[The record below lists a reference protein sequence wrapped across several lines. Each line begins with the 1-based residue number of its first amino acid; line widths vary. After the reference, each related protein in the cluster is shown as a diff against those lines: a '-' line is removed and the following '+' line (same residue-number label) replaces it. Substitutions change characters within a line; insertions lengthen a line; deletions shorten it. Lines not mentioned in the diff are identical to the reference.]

1 MGEFLIDRTKLH
13 SFFLPFY
20 YRSCHIFEDL
30 VLRGGFLEYSV
41 KTESF
46 NSVSMF
52 RTFVTRIY
60 TYSDIS
66 REIPRFGPIV
76 KVILAFLY
84 GGDENQEIFLQILP
98 GTVQDFVILEKREKR
113 IMDYTSIR
121 YSHLPICFSY
131 PFPVSISRKP

>member
-30 VLRGGFLEYSV
+30 VLRRGFLEYSV

-113 IMDYTSIR
+113 IILRFDIHTKY
-121 YSHLPICFSY
+121 LPICFSY

>member
-30 VLRGGFLEYSV
+30 VLRGGFLEYSI

-46 NSVSMF
+46 ERFKVSY
-52 RTFVTRIY
+52 VCDEDIY
-60 TYSDIS
+60 IYSDIS

-98 GTVQDFVILEKREKR
+98 GTVQDLVILEKREKR